1 MFENLVERFKRNP
14 YFWAAIGSMI
24 FITILTP
31 ITRRVPQP
39 PPALGTL
46 PEYSLTNPNGEAF
59 GSKELAGKVY
69 VASFIF
75 TRCQSFCPMI
85 VQHLTELQKR
95 VLLGKLPLT
104 IVSLSVD
111 PEFDTPNVLKAYAE
125 KAGADPSVWTFLT
138 GPRDSLTN
146 LIEKGFSVGVGAPV
160 ITNGLIDIAH
170 SQKVALIDGKGQIRG
185 YYDASSEGI
194 DEVFARAEAVVGE
207 SLL

>member
-1 MFENLVERFKRNP
+1 
-14 YFWAAIGSMI
+14 
-24 FITILTP
+24 TP

-39 PPALGTL
+39 PPVLGSL
-46 PEYSLTNPNGEAF
+46 PDYSLANPNGTAF
-59 GSKELAGKVY
+59 GSRELSGKVY

-85 VQHLTELQKR
+85 VQHLNKLQKR
-95 VLLGKLPLT
+95 VVLEKLPLT
-104 IVSLSVD
+104 IVSLTVD
-111 PEFDTPNVLKAYAE
+111 PDFDTPNVLKAYAE
-125 KAGADPSVWTFLT
+125 TAGADPAVWTFLT
-138 GPRDSLTN
+138 GSRESITSLV
-146 LIEKGFSVGVGAPV
+146 EKGFSVGMGAPV

-170 SQKVALIDGKGQIRG
+170 SQKMALIDGKGQIRG